1 MAGQIDDTYVAKV
14 LELIT
19 SSPTA
24 AELDELLEAYATIG
38 WYSAETQGMAESAES
53 VRKYAEAEAL
63 LNKRNEDIKTPM
75 VALEAWATVKTFDL
89 KREENK
95 RKANA
100 KKMYNLYQAVEQC
113 INGVKFLGRSVGV

>member
-1 MAGQIDDTYVAKV
+1 
-14 LELIT
+14 
-19 SSPTA
+19 
-24 AELDELLEAYATIG
+24 
-38 WYSAETQGMAESAES
+38 
-53 VRKYAEAEAL
+53 

>member
-38 WYSAETQGMAESAES
+38 WYSLLESTL
-53 VRKYAEAEAL
+53 RL
-63 LNKRNEDIKTPM
+63 RL
-75 VALEAWATVKTFDL
+75 F
-89 KREENK
+89 
-95 RKANA
+95 
-100 KKMYNLYQAVEQC
+100 
-113 INGVKFLGRSVGV
+113 